1 MRLILYFLQVQ
12 YDAHIVLFISTIL
25 NHIVLLNSTI
35 SGNIVLFER
44 HIILLKSTI

>member
-1 MRLILYFLQVQ
+1 MRLILYFLKVQ
-12 YDAHIVLFISTIL
+12 YDAHIVLFKITIL
-25 NHIVLLNSTI
+25 DHIVLLNSTI